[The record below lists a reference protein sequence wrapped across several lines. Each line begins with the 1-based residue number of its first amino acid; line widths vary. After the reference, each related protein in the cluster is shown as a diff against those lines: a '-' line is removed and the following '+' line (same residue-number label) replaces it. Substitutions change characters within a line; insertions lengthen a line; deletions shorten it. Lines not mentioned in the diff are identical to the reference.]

1 MPSDINNKLN
11 ILLLGVNH
19 KTAPVEIREKL
30 ALRETNPP
38 ALKLF
43 HELPACMEV
52 VFLSTCNRVE
62 VIVGTND
69 IERAR
74 DQILEVWQSRSGI
87 TDNEFSECTYEYR
100 GIEAVRHV
108 FRVAASLD
116 SMVVGEPQ
124 ILGQLKDAYRNASEE
139 GCSGHILNKLMH
151 KAFSTAK
158 RIRTETRIASQAVS
172 ISYAAVE
179 LAKKIFGDLR
189 GKSALMVG
197 AGEMAELAA
206 QHLKTNGIERLIV
219 ANRTLERAMELAS
232 SLDGE
237 AVSLAELEDVL
248 VDADI
253 VISSTGAPG
262 LVITKDQ
269 VKRIMRPRRHRLLFF
284 IDIAVPRDI
293 DPRVNDIDNVYL
305 FDIDELKE
313 VVEENKA
320 ERQKEALRAE
330 RIVESEVIKFKSWM
344 QSLDIIPII
353 KKLQEKAE
361 NVRQKELRRT
371 LKNLKGLSDK
381 ERQAVEKLSQSL
393 VNKILHDP
401 IIFLK
406 KGSKDKDKDDV
417 LAMVC
422 RIFALNGAGE
432 TISFENYMKEK
443 NKLEGRCSSKQ
454 AN

>member
-1 MPSDINNKLN
+1 MPSDLNKMD

-19 KTAPVEIREKL
+19 KTAPVEVRERL
-30 ALRETNPP
+30 ALRESDPS
-38 ALKLF
+38 ALRLF
-43 HELPACMEV
+43 HDLPACLEI

-62 VIVGTND
+62 IIAGTND
-69 IERAR
+69 IEAAR
-74 DQILEVWQSRSGI
+74 RQLVETWQKSSGVSPEVFSRS
-87 TDNEFSECTYEYR
+87 TYEYS
-100 GIEAVRHV
+100 GVDAVRHV
-108 FRVAASLD
+108 FRVASSLD

-124 ILGQLKDAYRNASEE
+124 ILGQLKDAYRDASEAN
-139 GCSGHILNKLMH
+139 CSGHLLNKLMH

-179 LAKKIFGDLR
+179 LAKKIFGDLK
-189 GKSALMVG
+189 GKSALLVG

-206 QHLKTNGIERLIV
+206 QHLKTNGIDDLIV
-219 ANRTLERAMELAS
+219 ANRTLERAIELSKA
-232 SLDGE
+232 LGGK
-237 AVSLAELEDVL
+237 AVSLEELEDML
-248 VDADI
+248 VDVDI

-262 LVITKDQ
+262 LVIKKEQ

-293 DPRVNDIDNVYL
+293 DPDINEIDNVYL

-320 ERQKEALRAE
+320 ERKKEAIRAE
-330 RIVESEVIKFKSWM
+330 RIVEAEVIKFKSWM
-344 QSLDIIPII
+344 KSLDIIPII

-361 NVRQKELRRT
+361 SVRQKELRKT
-371 LKNLKGLSDK
+371 LKNLKGLNDK
-381 ERQAVEKLSQSL
+381 EKKAIEKLSMSL

-401 IIFLK
+401 IIFIK
-406 KGSKDKDKDDV
+406 KGSSEKQRDEA

-422 RIFALNGAGE
+422 RIFGLNGTGE
-432 TISFENYMKEK
+432 RPYTEDYIGKKAKEDNCQRPRHTK
-443 NKLEGRCSSKQ
+443 
-454 AN
+454 

>member
-1 MPSDINNKLN
+1 MPSDLNKMD

-19 KTAPVEIREKL
+19 KTAPVEVRERL
-30 ALRETNPP
+30 ALRESDPS
-38 ALKLF
+38 ALRLF
-43 HELPACMEV
+43 HDLPACLEI

-62 VIVGTND
+62 IIAGTND
-69 IERAR
+69 IEAAR
-74 DQILEVWQSRSGI
+74 RQLVETWQKSSGVSPDVFSRS
-87 TDNEFSECTYEYR
+87 TYEYS
-100 GIEAVRHV
+100 GVDAVRHV
-108 FRVAASLD
+108 FRVASSLD

-124 ILGQLKDAYRNASEE
+124 ILGQLKDAYRDASEAN
-139 GCSGHILNKLMH
+139 CSGHLLNKLMH

-179 LAKKIFGDLR
+179 LAKKIFGDLK
-189 GKSALMVG
+189 GKSALLVG

-206 QHLKTNGIERLIV
+206 QHLKTNGIDDLIV
-219 ANRTLERAMELAS
+219 ANRTLERAIELSKA
-232 SLDGE
+232 LGGK
-237 AVSLAELEDVL
+237 AVSLEELEDML
-248 VDADI
+248 VDVDI

-262 LVITKDQ
+262 LVIKKEQ

-293 DPRVNDIDNVYL
+293 DPDINEIDNVYL

-320 ERQKEALRAE
+320 ERKKEAIRAE
-330 RIVESEVIKFKSWM
+330 RIVEAEVIKFKSWM
-344 QSLDIIPII
+344 KSLDIIPII

-361 NVRQKELRRT
+361 SVRQKELRKT
-371 LKNLKGLSDK
+371 LKNLKGLNDK
-381 ERQAVEKLSQSL
+381 EKKAIEKLSMSL

-401 IIFLK
+401 IIFIK
-406 KGSKDKDKDDV
+406 KGSSEKQRDEA

-422 RIFALNGAGE
+422 RIFGLNGTGE
-432 TISFENYMKEK
+432 RPYTEDYIGKKAKEDNCQRPRHTK
-443 NKLEGRCSSKQ
+443 
-454 AN
+454 

>member
-1 MPSDINNKLN
+1 MHSETNKPE

-19 KTAPVEIREKL
+19 KTAPVEIRERL
-30 ALRETNPP
+30 ALRDIDPP
-38 ALKLF
+38 ALNIF
-43 HELPACMEV
+43 HELPACLEV

-62 VIVGTND
+62 IIAGTNNIREAKRQI
-69 IERAR
+69 IET
-74 DQILEVWQSRSGI
+74 WQAHSGI
-87 TDNEFSECTYEYR
+87 DSTEFAESTYEYT
-100 GIEAVRHV
+100 GLEAVRHV

-124 ILGQLKDAYRNASEE
+124 ILGQLKDAYRQASES
-139 GCSGHILNKLMH
+139 GCSGHVLNKLMH

-206 QHLKTNGIERLIV
+206 QHLKNNGIERLVV
-219 ANRTLERAMELAS
+219 ANRTLERAIELS
-232 SLDGE
+232 NSLDGE

-248 VDADI
+248 VDVDI

-262 LVITKDQ
+262 LVIRKEQ

-293 DPRVNDIDNVYL
+293 DPGINRIDNVYL

-320 ERQKEALRAE
+320 ERQKEAIRAE

-344 QSLDIIPII
+344 KSLDIIPVI

-361 NVRQKELRRT
+361 TLRQRELRRT
-371 LKNLKGLSDK
+371 LKNLRDLDEK
-381 ERQAVEKLSQSL
+381 ERQAIEKLSRSL

-406 KGSKDKDKDDV
+406 KGSPESDRDEA
-417 LAMVC
+417 LAAVC
-422 RIFALNGAGE
+422 RIFGLNGTGD
-432 TISFENYMKEK
+432 TISFDDYMKGNK
-443 NKLEGRCSSKQ
+443 NAGRRCGSKR
-454 AN
+454 AS